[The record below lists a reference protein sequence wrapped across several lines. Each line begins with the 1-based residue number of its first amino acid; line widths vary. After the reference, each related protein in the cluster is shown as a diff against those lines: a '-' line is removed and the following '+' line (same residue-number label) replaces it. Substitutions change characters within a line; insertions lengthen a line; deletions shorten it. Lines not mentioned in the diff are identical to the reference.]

1 MQLQQIDDEDVYR
14 IDRVEGVFEEFSLD
28 EAAFAVV
35 ERHRQEGEHD
45 KARIS
50 EQKGAEQ
57 PEELILSEGVEH
69 HDERD
74 AEYAVIHQT
83 EAGSQHNADQHRD
96 QQNGVLGLPLL
107 DGADCQIAQ
116 QKGEEDS
123 G

>member
-1 MQLQQIDDEDVYR
+1 MFTGLFDFQCFLTA
-14 IDRVEGVFEEFSLD
+14 FHTFSYSLRKLT
-28 EAAFAVV
+28 VV
-35 ERHRQEGEHD
+35 ERHRQEGDHD

-96 QQNGVLGLPLL
+96 QQKGVLGLPLL
-107 DGADCQIAQ
+107 DGADRQIAQ
-116 QKGEEDS
+116 QKGEEDVLTVQVE
-123 G
+123 